1 MKNTEFTEDN
11 YVDYSGACDDPVR
24 MYLNEINAYPS
35 LDQEGEV
42 ELFRAYKAG
51 DMTARE
57 NLINSSLKL
66 SVSIAKKY
74 KGRGAAFLDLIQE
87 GNMGIIKA
95 VDMFDESR
103 GYRFSTYAVFWIRH
117 YITRYLNEKARIIR
131 NPVYIEDLLYKYNKL
146 ISEYMLEYGEEPSED
161 YILDKLDITESKL
174 ENLKGLKEPL
184 SLDCSYSQEGETTLI
199 DCIVDD
205 FSTSPESVA
214 EYNALRE
221 SIDYVLSKLPKKEQ
235 YVIKNRFGLDGYD
248 TKTLEVI
255 GQELGLSRE
264 RIRQIEKSVLD
275 RLSDEHYG
283 SLLREYV
290 A

>member
-1 MKNTEFTEDN
+1 M
-11 YVDYSGACDDPVR
+11 
-24 MYLNEINAYPS
+24 
-35 LDQEGEV
+35 
-42 ELFRAYKAG
+42 
-51 DMTARE
+51 
-57 NLINSSLKL
+57 
-66 SVSIAKKY
+66 
-74 KGRGAAFLDLIQE
+74 
-87 GNMGIIKA
+87 
-95 VDMFDESR
+95 
-103 GYRFSTYAVFWIRH
+103 
-117 YITRYLNEKARIIR
+117 
-131 NPVYIEDLLYKYNKL
+131 
-146 ISEYMLEYGEEPSED
+146 
-161 YILDKLDITESKL
+161 
-174 ENLKGLKEPL
+174 
-184 SLDCSYSQEGETTLI
+184 I

-205 FSTSPESVA
+205 FSASPESVA
-214 EYNALRE
+214 EFNALRE

>member
-1 MKNTEFTEDN
+1 MKNYKNNDTNFMDYVGEF
-11 YVDYSGACDDPVR
+11 DDPVR
-24 MYLNEINAYPS
+24 IYLNEISVYDSLNQKEEIEAFKAYR
-35 LDQEGEV
+35 E
-42 ELFRAYKAG
+42 G
-51 DMTARE
+51 DMNARE
-57 NLINSSLKL
+57 RLINSSLKL
-66 SVSIAKKY
+66 SVSVAKKY
-74 KGRGAAFLDLIQE
+74 QGRGAALLDLIQE
-87 GNMGIIKA
+87 GNVGIIKA
-95 VDMFDESR
+95 VDMFDENR

-184 SLDCSYSQEGETTLI
+184 SLDCSYSQEGESTLI

-205 FSTSPESVA
+205 FSASPESVA
-214 EYNALRE
+214 EFNALRE